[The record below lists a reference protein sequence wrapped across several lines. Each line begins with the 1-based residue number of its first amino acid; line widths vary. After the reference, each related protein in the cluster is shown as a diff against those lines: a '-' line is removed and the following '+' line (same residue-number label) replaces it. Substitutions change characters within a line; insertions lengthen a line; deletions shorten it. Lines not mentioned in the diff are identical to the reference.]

1 MYLPII
7 TPTARFL
14 VDNFIILTSDAI
26 AEQTGPQRDEGMDDE
41 QVSLRISTIR
51 QIQTHPHGGTV
62 MVKLE
67 ESEVM
72 DLLDGNRH
80 ASWICDLQSTLQDM
94 VDDGTISPTRT
105 WNVTGTYR
113 ATYQFEV
120 EVEALNEEMA
130 IEEARDMV
138 ECDPQSYANDDDFG
152 FQDVEAERG

>member
-14 VDNFIILTSDAI
+14 VDNFIILKGDAI
-26 AEQTGPQRDEGMDDE
+26 AKARQAIPEDEGLSYE
-41 QVSLRISTIR
+41 TLK

-62 MVKLE
+62 MVKLD

-72 DLLDGNRH
+72 DILDGNRH
-80 ASWICDLQSTLQDM
+80 VAWICDLQSTLQDM

-130 IEEARDMV
+130 IEEARDLV
-138 ECDPQSYANDDDFG
+138 ECDPSSYANEDDFR

>member
-7 TPTARFL
+7 TPAARFL
-14 VDNFIILTSDAI
+14 TESFIILRGDAI
-26 AEQTGPQRDEGMDDE
+26 AEATHDDKGLSYE
-41 QVSLRISTIR
+41 TLR

-62 MVKLE
+62 MVKLD

-94 VDDGTISPTRT
+94 VNDGTINPTRSY
-105 WNVTGTYR
+105 NVTGTYR

-120 EVEALNEEMA
+120 EVDAPNEEMA

-138 ECDPQSYANDDDFG
+138 ECDPQSYANDDEFR
-152 FQDVEAERG
+152 FQDVEAERV

>member
-7 TPTARFL
+7 TPAARFL
-14 VDNFIILTSDAI
+14 TESFIILRGDAI
-26 AEQTGPQRDEGMDDE
+26 AEATHDDKGLSYE
-41 QVSLRISTIR
+41 TLR

-62 MVKLE
+62 MVKLD

-94 VDDGTISPTRT
+94 VNDGTINTTRSY
-105 WNVTGTYR
+105 NVTGTYR
-113 ATYQFEV
+113 ANYQFEV
-120 EVEALNEEMA
+120 EVDAPNEEMA

-138 ECDPQSYANDDDFG
+138 ECDPQSYANDDEFR
-152 FQDVEAERG
+152 FQDVEAERV